1 MPVFRVLAKLKGLR
15 GTAFDIFG
23 YSAER
28 KLERALIADYERDIE
43 ELLAGLTADNHA
55 MAVEIANLPEHI
67 RGYGHIKAKNAATVA
82 KQREQM
88 FAAWNKPAE
97 LAVKVA

>member
-1 MPVFRVLAKLKGLR
+1 VLAKLKGLR

-43 ELLAGLTADNHA
+43 ELLAGLTPDNHA
-55 MAVEIANLPEHI
+55 TAIEIASLPEHI
-67 RGYGHIKAKNAATVA
+67 RGYGHIKAKNAASVG
-82 KQREQM
+82 KQREEL
-88 FAAWNKPAE
+88 FATWKKPAA